1 MDFEGALFFLHSTF
15 KRRLIISWSRWK
27 IFNSNL
33 KVHEGGWEREDEQ
46 AKNRSHWDKYRW
58 SPCYHVDHE
67 EKYEEPV
74 HCSLSKFLLHCL
86 EWLHSTYFGSK
97 ANKNRYI
104 FFSFHFEVWIRAY
117 LTLIPTN
124 TDRIRQAFSRNWLIL
139 AERRVCNTSCLPVH
153 AYND

>member
-33 KVHEGGWEREDEQ
+33 KVHEGGWEREEEQ
-46 AKNRSHWDKYRW
+46 AKNRRSHWDKYSW
-58 SPCYHVDHE
+58 SPCYYVDHE
-67 EKYEEPV
+67 EKYEEPA
-74 HCSLSKFLLHCL
+74 HCSISKFLLHCL
-86 EWLHSTYFGSK
+86 EWLHSTHFGSK

-117 LTLIPTN
+117 LTLIPTEY
-124 TDRIRQAFSRNWLIL
+124 RQDQTGFLKKL
-139 AERRVCNTSCLPVH
+139 ADFGRVQGLQYQLLTSSWV
-153 AYND
+153 